1 MASHANTPSFFKPR
15 LLVCALQAA
24 LPLLAGAAYA
34 QSADPATAT
43 QLEAITVTSSADA
56 SAEGLSKPYA
66 GGQVAR
72 GGRAGILGTQDN
84 MDTPFSITSY
94 TNEFIKNQQARSVAD
109 VLQNDPTVRVARGFG
124 NFQEAYFIRGFILSS
139 DDIAYNGL
147 YGLLPRQYSSAE
159 LIERVEVLRGASAF
173 LTGATPS
180 GGGIGG
186 NINLVPK
193 RAPNQAL
200 NEVSV
205 GYSSDSQAYIGAD
218 FARRFGPD
226 QSTGIRINA
235 AHRNGETGVKGEDVK
250 LDVFSVG
257 VDWRSRNVRLSADL
271 GYQNHRLSNPRPNVT
286 ITDSS
291 GAPLVAFVPRAPQ
304 SDVNYAQSWTFSNEK
319 DIFGTVRAEYDIND
333 NVTAWAAVGARNG
346 KESNRLAGMTVRNAT
361 TGNGDFSRF
370 DNNREDDVKSAE
382 VGMRGK
388 LTTGGVKHNVTAAFS
403 FYSKEE
409 KAAYR
414 WDFFNT
420 FANNLYNPYQTAM
433 PAFTAGAFAGNDM
446 NNPAVLEKTRLS
458 SFAIGDTMS
467 FIDGRVLLTVGARQQ
482 KLNNTSYAYNTGIAD
497 PNSASK
503 VSPVAGLV
511 FKLSNQVS
519 LYGNYIEGLAKGTKV
534 ADATLANNGQF
545 LGAYVSKQ
553 KELGVKYD
561 GGKIGGGIAL
571 FSTKKPGNVVENNR
585 LTING
590 EDQHNGVEIT
600 AYGEPMKGVRVLGG
614 FTYLDAEQK
623 RAQNSANSGKRVIGV
638 PKTQGS
644 LGAEWDVAQLQGFS
658 VNGRIVATGN
668 SYADGGNALRV
679 PGWSRL
685 DIGARYLTEIG
696 GKLVTLR
703 ARIDNVTD
711 KNYWASS
718 GGYPNNG
725 YLVLGAPRTFALTAS
740 VDF

>member
-1 MASHANTPSFFKPR
+1 MASHIQAFFKPT

-24 LPLLAGAAYA
+24 LPFLAGAVQA
-34 QSADPATAT
+34 QTTEATTTT

-94 TNEFIKNQQARSVAD
+94 TNEFIKNQQARGVAD

-124 NFQEAYFIRGFILSS
+124 NFQESYFIRGFIVNS
-139 DDIAYNGL
+139 DDIGYNGL
-147 YGLLPRQYSSAE
+147 YGLLPRQYSSSE
-159 LIERVEVLRGASAF
+159 LIERVEVLRGASTF
-173 LTGATPS
+173 LNGATPS

-186 NINLVPK
+186 TINLVPK
-193 RAPNQAL
+193 RAPNEAL

-226 QSTGIRINA
+226 QSTGIRVNA
-235 AHRNGETGVKGEDVK
+235 AHRNGETGIKGEDVTM
-250 LDVFSVG
+250 DVFSVG
-257 VDWRSRNVRLSADL
+257 LDWRSRDLRLSADL
-271 GYQNHRLSNPRPNVT
+271 GYQNHKLKNPRPNVT
-286 ITDSS
+286 ITNSA
-291 GAPLVAFVPRAPQ
+291 GAPLIAFVPRAPE

-319 DIFGTVRAEYDIND
+319 DIFGTVRGEYDINE
-333 NVTAWAAVGARNG
+333 NVTAWGAVGARNG
-346 KESNRLAGMTVRNAT
+346 KESNRLAGMTVRDAT

-382 VGMRGK
+382 VGIRAK
-388 LTTGGVKHNVTAAFS
+388 LITGSVKHNLTAAYS

-420 FANNLYNPYQTAM
+420 FGNNLYNPYQTAM
-433 PAFTAGAFAGNDM
+433 PAFSGAEFAGNDM

-467 FIDGRVLLTVGARQQ
+467 FADDRVLLTLGARQQ
-482 KLNNTSYAYNTGIAD
+482 KLNNTTYAYNTGIAD

-511 FKLSNQVS
+511 FKASNQIS
-519 LYGNYIEGLAKGTKV
+519 LYANYIEGLAKGTKV
-534 ADATLANNGQF
+534 SDATLANNGQF

-553 KELGVKYD
+553 KEIGVKYD

-571 FSTKKPGNVVENNR
+571 FSTKKPGNVVENNM

-590 EDQHNGVEIT
+590 EDKHTGIEIT
-600 AYGEPMKGVRVLGG
+600 AYGEPMKGLRILGG
-614 FTYLDAEQK
+614 ATFLDAEQK
-623 RAQNSANSGKRVIGV
+623 RAQNSSDSGKRVIGV
-638 PKTQGS
+638 PNAQGS
-644 LGAEWDVAQLQGFS
+644 IGAEWDVAQLQGFS
-658 VNGRIVATGN
+658 VNGRIVATGS

-685 DIGARYLTEIG
+685 DVGARYLTEIS
-696 GKLVTLR
+696 GKLVTFR
-703 ARIDNVTD
+703 ARIDNLTD

>member
-1 MASHANTPSFFKPR
+1 MAAHLNLPAFFKPT

-24 LPLLAGAAYA
+24 LPFFINAAHA
-34 QSADPATAT
+34 QTTQAPTTT

-56 SAEGLSKPYA
+56 SAEGLSKAYA

-84 MDTPFSITSY
+84 MDTPFSIVSY

-124 NFQEAYFIRGFILSS
+124 NFQESYFIRGFIVNS

-147 YGLLPRQYSSAE
+147 YGLLPRQYSSSE
-159 LIERVEVLRGASAF
+159 LIERVEVLRGASTF
-173 LTGATPS
+173 LNGATPS

-186 NINLVPK
+186 TINLVPK
-193 RAPNQAL
+193 RAPNEAL
-200 NEVSV
+200 NEVSI
-205 GYSSDSQAYIGAD
+205 GYSSDSQAYVAAD

-235 AHRNGETGVKGEDVK
+235 AHRNGETGIKGEDVRM
-250 LDVFSVG
+250 DVFAIG
-257 VDWRSRNVRLSADL
+257 LDWRSRDVRLSADL
-271 GYQNHRLSNPRPNVT
+271 GYQNHKLSNPRPNVT
-286 ITDSS
+286 VTDSN
-291 GAPLVAFVPRAPQ
+291 GAPLVGFIPRAPE
-304 SDVNYAQSWTFSNEK
+304 SNVNYAQSWTFSNEK
-319 DIFGTVRAEYDIND
+319 DVFGTVRGEYDINE

-346 KESNRLAGMTVRNAT
+346 KESNRLAGMTIRDAA

-370 DNNREDDVKSAE
+370 DNNREDNVKSAE
-382 VGMRGK
+382 VGIRGK
-388 LTTGGVKHNVTAAFS
+388 LTTGSVKHTLTAAYS

-446 NNPAVLEKTRLS
+446 NNPSVLEKTRLS

-467 FIDGRVLLTVGARQQ
+467 FIDGRVLLTLGLRQQ
-482 KLNNTSYAYNTGIAD
+482 KLNNTTYAYNTGIAD

-511 FKLSNQVS
+511 FKASNQVS
-519 LYGNYIEGLAKGTKV
+519 IYANYIEGLAKGTKV
-534 ADATLANNGQF
+534 SDATLANNGTF

-553 KELGVKYD
+553 KEIGVKYD

-571 FSTKKPGNVVENNR
+571 FSTKKPGNVVENNM

-590 EDQHNGVEIT
+590 EDKHTGIELT
-600 AYGEPMKGVRVLGG
+600 AYGEPMKGLRILGG
-614 FTYLDAEQK
+614 ATFLNAEQK
-623 RAQNSANSGKRVIGV
+623 RAQNSANSGNRVIGV
-638 PKTQGS
+638 PNAQGS
-644 LGAEWDVAQLQGFS
+644 LGAEWDVAQLQGLS
-658 VNGRIVATGN
+658 VNGRIVATGS

-685 DIGARYLTEIG
+685 DIGARYLTEIS
-696 GKLVTLR
+696 GKLVTFR
-703 ARIDNVTD
+703 ARLDNVAD

-725 YLVLGAPRTFALTAS
+725 YLVLGSPRTFSLTAS